1 MTAFRW
7 PSQTVSDLRALAD
20 EGYSASIAASQFSGM
35 TRNAAL
41 GLSFRNDF
49 HFQGTFCMEPPAEVY
64 AATPVVA
71 LTASETMSDA
81 ITIEELQPDSCRWIG
96 NVRNQYCGQTAV
108 EGKPY
113 CAHHCRMAY
122 QPRVR

>member
-1 MTAFRW
+1 MTQRW
-7 PSQTVSDLRALAD
+7 SPEEVSRLQALAN
-20 EGYSASIAASQFSGM
+20 EGYSASVAALNFDGM

-49 HFQGTFCMEPPAEVY
+49 HFHGTICMEPPVEVY
-64 AATPVVA
+64 AAAPVVA
-71 LTASETMSDA
+71 LTASKTMSDA
-81 ITIEELQPDSCRWIG
+81 IAIEELRSDSCRWIG
-96 NVRNQYCGQTAV
+96 AVRDRYCGQTAV